1 MYQKQD
7 NKHKEG
13 GLMKIKMK
21 CPLCGKR
28 IFDTSQDAKGEIEV
42 KCKNCN
48 KVVKITLGKN
58 KIT

>member
-13 GLMKIKMK
+13 GFMKIKVK

-48 KVVKITLGKN
+48 KVVKITLN
-58 KIT
+58 KK